1 MRLDRKDAIKELINS
16 NEIETQDE
24 LQKLLTERG
33 FKVTQST
40 VSRDIKQLN
49 ILKTVN
55 ENGKYV
61 YTTAIKNI
69 TSESDKKRFNN
80 IFSYSVINVDYA
92 LNNVVIKCHTGM
104 AQGACVA
111 LDGLFTDMILG
122 SLAGED
128 TIIVVTRSVEDAHEL
143 TTKLKRLI

>member
-24 LQKLLTERG
+24 LQKLLIERG

-80 IFSYSVINVDYA
+80 IFSYSVVNVDYA